1 MKSAS
6 DSESTDVLLSIA
18 KHSVTTKARRP
29 CEPVYGQ
36 CGFYLGG
43 RSGVEMRD
51 IGHSLDVLRRA
62 IAAPFADVIYASRLI
77 L

>member
-18 KHSVTTKARRP
+18 KHSVTMRARQP

-51 IGHSLDVLRRA
+51 KGHSLDVLRRA
-62 IAAPFADVIYASRLI
+62 ISTRLLDVIYVSRLI